1 MLTLPYL
8 SRESELH
15 VTSLLANSSKLAHS
29 FLVGPALV
37 VMALLSL
44 ITVGCFIGPQ
54 PEVIRTVVEKEVE
67 VPVEV
72 IVEKEVEVPVEIIV
86 EKEVIREVAVPV
98 EVPVEVIVEKEVVKE
113 VEVPVEV
120 VKEVVVEKEVI
131 KEVVVEVPVDEPS
144 EPSVPQVVRLVGL
157 VPSPG
162 TVILNEVGDTDT
174 LSVQGYYS
182 DQSLADL
189 ALNFVTHQSTDS
201 GVVSV
206 TPDGIVTANGP
217 GGADIIVGFGNFKAR
232 VHAVVIGDIPTLP
245 PIDSDMVGVIHG
257 LGGDEVRA
265 VLNRVIVEL
274 EPGLGTSVAEE
285 IAMALDGQ
293 VVFSYRTFPGYIIE
307 FDAQTHDLTAAITQ
321 LSGDGRVAAA
331 YPDSLLEAA
340 YHPIDALTLDPNSLM
355 SPNFEAA
362 WRIVEKIP
370 SAGLF
375 PVNIAVIDGGMIAAG
390 SVNDPETAALLSSE
404 FDWNRIN
411 QVSIGPEIF
420 DIPVYLLDLILRDVS
435 HATAVASV
443 MIARNNQGDDSLSGI
458 VTSVGGI
465 DYQLFD
471 YAITSVSGVAAAF
484 EHLNANNTDVV
495 NISMGKRCFL
505 GKIDCAERSY
515 HQMANLASD
524 VLVVASAGNDDAD
537 AADRFP
543 VKWTNAGP
551 DGLPA
556 LRNLVSVGALDFEW
570 ERRASFSNYGSAVTI
585 SAPGDFVRVLGLE
598 WEFQNG
604 GNLLE
609 LTGVS
614 IPFKPVQ
621 VPKWEWKG
629 QRTYYSGT
637 SFSSPLVAGTAA
649 LLLAISPDLT
659 PEQVKDHLVETS
671 DVKTV
676 CTSDQDPCPQDLEEG
691 WHALRADK
699 AVAQLLSDRID
710 AEISDGVTIPGDT
723 QRILRSQ
730 YEFDVGIENN
740 GDLLWDFY
748 VEVSVTPPGG
758 NEGDRMSLEPVE
770 TSIAPQTSHPVRFTF
785 SPDVSGCW
793 DLRVRVWME
802 EPVSSHLRQALAE
815 LNPTVD
821 VEEIGMLDA
830 QEWKGGLEVR
840 SDANTPEQ
848 CTVASS
854 TAALPTGL
862 GRGDAN
868 VLLLADTSGS
878 MEGPKS
884 TALKEA
890 IDVFVGRMYEIRVQA
905 KGGVDPDPD
914 YVGLVDFDHKY
925 RGIVSMEAIGPDGT
939 GLKSWQAAID
949 SLDDVGGTALYDA
962 IIRSLNALEQQ
973 GEPDRERIL
982 IALTDGVDES
992 SDSSYGEAL
1001 EALKGSSVTLFA
1013 LALSEPGGSKLYDF
1027 AVLQRLANA
1036 TNGVAYAVNTDDLSG
1051 LYELISTRFEIE
1063 G

>member
-1 MLTLPYL
+1 MR
-8 SRESELH
+8 S
-15 VTSLLANSSKLAHS
+15 
-29 FLVGPALV
+29 
-37 VMALLSL
+37 
-44 ITVGCFIGPQ
+44 PQ
-54 PEVIRTVVEKEVE
+54 TE
-67 VPVEV
+67 
-72 IVEKEVEVPVEIIV
+72 
-86 EKEVIREVAVPV
+86 
-98 EVPVEVIVEKEVVKE
+98 
-113 VEVPVEV
+113 
-120 VKEVVVEKEVI
+120 
-131 KEVVVEVPVDEPS
+131 
-144 EPSVPQVVRLVGL
+144 
-157 VPSPG
+157 
-162 TVILNEVGDTDT
+162 
-174 LSVQGYYS
+174 
-182 DQSLADL
+182 
-189 ALNFVTHQSTDS
+189 
-201 GVVSV
+201 
-206 TPDGIVTANGP
+206 
-217 GGADIIVGFGNFKAR
+217 
-232 VHAVVIGDIPTLP
+232 
-245 PIDSDMVGVIHG
+245 MV
-257 LGGDEVRA
+257 
-265 VLNRVIVEL
+265 
-274 EPGLGTSVAEE
+274 
-285 IAMALDGQ
+285 
-293 VVFSYRTFPGYIIE
+293 
-307 FDAQTHDLTAAITQ
+307 
-321 LSGDGRVAAA
+321 
-331 YPDSLLEAA
+331 LEAA
-340 YHPIDALTLDPNSLM
+340 DHPIDALTDHANSLYM

-375 PVNIAVIDGGMIAAG
+375 PVNIAVIDEGMIAAG

-404 FDWNRIN
+404 FDWNRIH
-411 QVSIGPEIF
+411 QVSIGPEIP

-443 MIARNNQGDDSLSGI
+443 MTAQNNQGNDSLSGI
-458 VTSVGGI
+458 VTSVGRI

-471 YAITSVSGVAAAF
+471 YAITSVSGMAAAF
-484 EHLNANNTDVV
+484 EHINANNTDVV
-495 NISMGKRCFL
+495 NISRGKRCFL

-524 VLVVASAGNDDAD
+524 VLVVAAAGNDDAD
-537 AADRFP
+537 ATDYFP
-543 VKWTNAGP
+543 AKWTIAGP

-556 LRNLVSVGALDFEW
+556 LRNLVSVGALDSEG
-570 ERRASFSNYGSAVTI
+570 EGKASFSNYGNAVTI

-604 GNLLE
+604 GDLA

-621 VPKWEWKG
+621 VPRWEWKG
-629 QRTYYSGT
+629 QRSFYRGT

-649 LLLAISPDLT
+649 LLLAISPELT
-659 PEQVKDHLVETS
+659 PEQVKDHLLETS
-671 DVKTV
+671 DAKTV
-676 CTSDQDPCPQDLEEG
+676 CTSDQDPCPQDLTEG

-740 GDLLWDFY
+740 GKLVWDFY
-748 VEVSVTPPGG
+748 VEASVTPPGG
-758 NEGDRMSLEPVE
+758 NEGDEMSLEPVE

-785 SPDVSGCW
+785 SPDRSGCW

-848 CTVASS
+848 CTVATS

-890 IDVFVGRMYEIRVQA
+890 IDVFVSRMYEIRVQA

-914 YVGLVDFDHKY
+914 YVGLVDFDHEY

-939 GLKSWQAAID
+939 GLESWQAAID
-949 SLDDVGGTALYDA
+949 SLDDEGGTALYDA
-962 IIRSLNALEQQ
+962 IIRSLNALEEQ
-973 GEPDRERIL
+973 GGPDRERIL
-982 IALTDGVDES
+982 IALTDGVDENSVS
-992 SDSSYGEAL
+992 SFGEAL
-1001 EALKGSSVTLFA
+1001 EALEGSSVTLFA
-1013 LALSEPGGSKLYDF
+1013 LALSEPGGSELYDF
-1027 AVLQRLANA
+1027 GVLQRLANA